1 MLPPSNLMIPSLISR
16 TEVGSVRTDGTN
28 DLNDGVTGLAG
39 VVMVV
44 TSAPPGIY
52 WCKATPAVAFGRM
65 LSCPINF

>member
-52 WCKATPAVAFGRM
+52 W
-65 LSCPINF
+65 